1 MTPAGARALILAAL
15 LAQLGCA
22 SQPEPAA
29 SAPSRIPDVVFVPTP
44 HRVVDEMLEVARV
57 GPGDVLYD
65 LGSGDGRIV
74 IAASRRFGIR
84 AVGIDIDPKRIEESR
99 FNADTARVSQR
110 VEFRT
115 ADLFETDLRPASVVT
130 LYLLPEL
137 NVKLRPKLFTELRPG
152 SRVVSHSFDM
162 GDWKADSTLIVDA
175 RLVYYWVIPANVA
188 GTWNIT
194 VNGSGYEIA
203 LEQRYQRVTMTAAAA
218 VPLHPFEIR
227 GDSVRFAL
235 DGADNVR
242 QEFRGTVSGDTMT
255 GIASSEGR
263 APVEWRA
270 VRRPQGGRKSAWLQ
284 AGHVKTGLSW
294 ALRVSG
300 KRQTGRL
307 DGSVAGLPP
316 ESTGGKVHGKSSTFQ
331 PLRVERAVEN
341 QLADSGARLQR
352 SVAPAI
358 LRIVVPSAEVPDL
371 RGPSAH

>member
-1 MTPAGARALILAAL
+1 MTRSGARALILAAL

-99 FNADTARVSQR
+99 FNADTARVSER

-115 ADLFETDLRPASVVT
+115 ADLFETDLRTASVVT

-137 NVKLRPKLFTELRPG
+137 NVKLRPKLFAELRPG

-175 RLVYYWVIPANVA
+175 RLVFYWVIPANVA
-188 GTWNIT
+188 GTWEVT
-194 VNGSGYEIA
+194 ADGRQHEMT
-203 LEQRYQRVTMTAAAA
+203 LEQEYQSVTMRAAAA
-218 VPLHPFEIR
+218 VPLDTFRIR
-227 GDSVRFAL
+227 GDSVSFRL
-235 DGADNVR
+235 QPDGATPMR
-242 QEFRGTVSGDTMT
+242 LRGVVSGDTMT
-255 GIASSEGR
+255 GTVESDGR
-263 APVEWRA
+263 PSLEWRA
-270 VRRPQGGRKSAWLQ
+270 VRRR
-284 AGHVKTGLSW
+284 
-294 ALRVSG
+294 
-300 KRQTGRL
+300 
-307 DGSVAGLPP
+307 
-316 ESTGGKVHGKSSTFQ
+316 
-331 PLRVERAVEN
+331 
-341 QLADSGARLQR
+341 
-352 SVAPAI
+352 
-358 LRIVVPSAEVPDL
+358 
-371 RGPSAH
+371 

>member
-1 MTPAGARALILAAL
+1 MIPPFGLAFPVSRSGRGQFDTGSGKATAGPVIRQFGALAGPAPPDDIPQMTRPGARALILAAF

-57 GPGDVLYD
+57 GAGDVLYD

-137 NVKLRPKLFTELRPG
+137 NVKLRPKLFAELRPG

-188 GTWNIT
+188 GTWDIT
-194 VNGSGYEIA
+194 MNGRSEEIV
-203 LEQRYQRVTMTAAAA
+203 LQQRYQRVTMSAAAA
-218 VPLHPFEIR
+218 VPLIPFEIR
-227 GDSVRFAL
+227 GDSVRFTL
-235 DGADNVR
+235 SGADGVR
-242 QEFRGTVSGDTMT
+242 QELRGIVSGDTMT
-255 GIASSEGR
+255 GTALSEGR
-263 APVEWRA
+263 APAEWRA
-270 VRRPQGGRKSAWLQ
+270 VRRR
-284 AGHVKTGLSW
+284 
-294 ALRVSG
+294 
-300 KRQTGRL
+300 
-307 DGSVAGLPP
+307 
-316 ESTGGKVHGKSSTFQ
+316 
-331 PLRVERAVEN
+331 
-341 QLADSGARLQR
+341 
-352 SVAPAI
+352 
-358 LRIVVPSAEVPDL
+358 
-371 RGPSAH
+371 